1 MVKTKCRNSVKTKRT
16 KMLGCYNG
24 ICFYCRAL
32 EEVVSEPIFDF
43 KLDPVLGAAVL
54 VAIAGLFGVIAGVIL
69 VKRGIN
75 RKRLL
80 LLSGLGTAIA
90 FLILGIYFHYDSTGK
105 YKIGKTTWLIFSNN
119 GCIVSNMKT
128 LF

>member
-1 MVKTKCRNSVKTKRT
+1 MC
-16 KMLGCYNG
+16 GCYNG

-105 YKIGKTTWLIFSNN
+105 YKIGKTTWLI
-119 GCIVSNMKT
+119 
-128 LF
+128 LFKGNKWLHSI

>member
-1 MVKTKCRNSVKTKRT
+1 M
-16 KMLGCYNG
+16 
-24 ICFYCRAL
+24 

-43 KLDPVLGAAVL
+43 KFDPVLGAAVL
-54 VAIAGLFGVIAGVIL
+54 VAVAGLFGVIAGVIL

-105 YKIGKTTWLIFSNN
+105 CKMRKHNLANFFNIINSFWQKPSVILQPKFICLLGTI
-119 GCIVSNMKT
+119 
-128 LF
+128 

>member
-1 MVKTKCRNSVKTKRT
+1 M
-16 KMLGCYNG
+16 
-24 ICFYCRAL
+24 
-32 EEVVSEPIFDF
+32 EEVVSEPVFDF
-43 KLDPVLGAAVL
+43 TLDPVLAAAVL

-80 LLSGLGTAIA
+80 LFSGLGTAIA

-105 YKIGKTTWLIFSNN
+105 YRIGKTIWLVLSEKKHLIFSS
-119 GCIVSNMKT
+119 IWHATS
-128 LF
+128 LYQI

>member
-1 MVKTKCRNSVKTKRT
+1 MC
-16 KMLGCYNG
+16 GCYNG
-24 ICFYCRAL
+24 ICFYFRAL

-105 YKIGKTTWLIFSNN
+105 CKIRKHNLAIFLKWLHNIWH
-119 GCIVSNMKT
+119 
-128 LF
+128 